1 MHYPRISFM
10 VHNSNTPW
18 AACHHVP
25 GTRGAP
31 YTTSV
36 HVLLF
41 AKQQETIRL
50 ITVLKEE
57 KTQEG
62 KIIQ

>member
-1 MHYPRISFM
+1 M